1 MEVAQEFHHTI
12 VPSSFTLLW
21 MDYGEAEDI
30 LTCVMDRLQQERER
44 KGISL
49 QKLGAISGVSRTAI
63 GMIEKGQRSP
73 TLIICLRIADALGL
87 NLGNVLKT
95 AITKSRQE

>member
-1 MEVAQEFHHTI
+1 MAQEFHHT
-12 VPSSFTLLW
+12 VVLSSFTLSW
-21 MDYGEAEDI
+21 MDYDEADEI
-30 LTCVMDRLQQERER
+30 LTCVMDRLQRERER
-44 KGISL
+44 QGVSL

-95 AITKSRQE
+95 AIAKKRRQ

>member
-1 MEVAQEFHHTI
+1 VVA
-12 VPSSFTLLW
+12 SSSILLG
-21 MDYGEAEDI
+21 MDYGEADEI
-30 LTCVMDRLQQERER
+30 LSCVMDRLQRERER

-49 QKLGAISGVSRTAI
+49 QKLGAMSGVSRTAI

-73 TLIICLRIADALGL
+73 TLVICLRVADALGL

-95 AITKSRQE
+95 AIAESRRE